1 MGKTEKELIQ
11 EGLKNSYSYAEYREL
26 VERLA
31 VEDKSTGPIQTEDLA
46 HYTQLN
52 NSRMHRWDKTLKI
65 PADVAANVK
74 SLKTP
79 IVFIVLTESWCGDA
93 APSLPVFHKLE
104 ELTPYLKLRILLR
117 DENLELMH
125 RFLTNNTLSIPKVLL
140 WDENSETV
148 LADWGSRP
156 KEAAKMVKYYR
167 EKHGILTAEFRE
179 SLQKWYNKD
188 KGQSTLQ
195 EIVALLPLK

>member
-1 MGKTEKELIQ
+1 MEKTDKELIQ
-11 EGLKNSYSYAEYREL
+11 ESLKYSYSYSEYRKL
-26 VERLA
+26 VEKLS
-31 VEDKSTGPIQTEDLA
+31 EEGKSTGPIQTEDLT

-65 PADVAANVK
+65 PTDVATKVK
-74 SLKTP
+74 GLKIP
-79 IVFIVLTESWCGDA
+79 ISIVVLTESWCGDA
-93 APSLPVFHKLE
+93 APSIPVFHKLE
-104 ELTPYLKLRILLR
+104 ELTPHLNLRILLR

-140 WDENSETV
+140 WDENLETV
-148 LADWGSRP
+148 LAEWGSRP
-156 KEAAKMVKYYR
+156 KEAAKMVKDYKA
-167 EKHGILTAEFRE
+167 ENGILTSEFRE

-188 KGQSTLQ
+188 KGQSTLK